1 MSNYLSP
8 FVEHQDKYLE
18 MELLYQ
24 IVYNVHEL
32 FNNIFKT
39 NSVHLC
45 IISGC
50 AGSPSLCGLSSCG
63 PWVPRCGGCCC
74 RVVQALGRSGLGSG
88 GTWA

>member
-39 NSVHLC
+39 
-45 IISGC
+45 
-50 AGSPSLCGLSSCG
+50 LSIF
-63 PWVPRCGGCCC
+63 
-74 RVVQALGRSGLGSG
+74 
-88 GTWA
+88 